1 MSGSRD
7 KNRARKRG
15 TRNNHWWVDASPRN
29 DGTTQWALIGPTL
42 ELERTGTVP
51 TLNKPHVDSTFGEA
65 SAVLEA
71 LMHVPENATL
81 FTDSL
86 SLVRSV
92 RNPKGRHH
100 IGGRAGEVADRARTR
115 SVRLAWARRT
125 RPGMLN
131 AHRAATR
138 SKKGEKR

>member
-7 KNRARKRG
+7 KNRAQTRAI
-15 TRNNHWWVDASPRN
+15 RNNHWWVDASPRD

-42 ELERTGTVP
+42 GLERTGTVP

-92 RNPKGRHH
+92 KNPKGRHH
-100 IGGRAGEVADRARTR
+100 VGGRAGEVADRAQAR

-125 RPGMLN
+125 TAGMRN
-131 AHRAATR
+131 AHRGATR
-138 SKKGEKR
+138 TEKGKKR